1 MNRRSSRVHTSLNRN
16 RTIMG
21 VEQRAFMVVAFA
33 ASAMFANGV
42 YLGLVFIPFLHLF
55 MQWLTKKEHN
65 FFNIFMQ
72 YLNESDAYGSIPRPK
87 DWQKRPVGWG
97 RGLPW

>member
-1 MNRRSSRVHTSLNRN
+1 MSRRYSRVRTSLNRN
-16 RTIMG
+16 KTIMG

-33 ASAMFANGV
+33 ASAMFANGI
-42 YLGLVFIPFLHLF
+42 YIGLLFIPLFHMF

-65 FFNIFMQ
+65 FFSIFMQ
-72 YLNESDAYGSIPRPK
+72 YLNESDAYSSIPRPK
-87 DWQKRPVGWG
+87 DWERRPLGWG